1 MRHKRRVDLM
11 LVVGVG
17 VEVVLVTG
25 KRQKIDAYRIGE
37 AVKAAIQAVEVVSLV
52 LPRNT
57 RRFEL

>member
-25 KRQKIDAYRIGE
+25 KDQRIDAHSIGE
-37 AVKAAIQAVEVVSLV
+37 AGKAGVQAVEVVLLV

>member
-1 MRHKRRVDLM
+1 M

-17 VEVVLVTG
+17 VEVLLVTG

-37 AVKAAIQAVEVVSLV
+37 AVKADVQAVEVVSLV

>member
-25 KRQKIDAYRIGE
+25 KRQNIDAYRIGE
-37 AVKAAIQAVEVVSLV
+37 AVKAGVQAVEVVSLV

>member
-11 LVVGVG
+11 LVVGVV

-25 KRQKIDAYRIGE
+25 KRQNIDAYRIGE
-37 AVKAAIQAVEVVSLV
+37 SVKAGVQAVEVVLLV

>member
-37 AVKAAIQAVEVVSLV
+37 AFKAGVQVVEVVSLV
-52 LPRNT
+52 LPKNT

>member
-17 VEVVLVTG
+17 VEVLLVTG

-37 AVKAAIQAVEVVSLV
+37 TVKAGVQAVEVVSLV